1 MTKTLS
7 NLQIPIFKPWALI
20 IASGCFEMN
29 ENVNWEWAHVF
40 LSCSPHTQPLVL
52 SKRVRVMRNK
62 NKTIYRK
69 ISLVFF
75 KELLGICDVWNIS
88 ESISESLL
96 NYYGKSLQKVGVTDS
111 NTSLQNRVRKIT
123 FCFSVVEEFGIFCQI
138 DRYFCHV

>member
-62 NKTIYRK
+62 NKTIDRK

-88 ESISESLL
+88 ESIGELLWQVFAESACYRFKYELTEPGEENNFL
-96 NYYGKSLQKVGVTDS
+96 FLCCGRVWHFLS
-111 NTSLQNRVRKIT
+111 NW
-123 FCFSVVEEFGIFCQI
+123 
-138 DRYFCHV
+138 